1 MESPDKLKRIIA
13 SKIDDEML
21 DALDELFPEKSPELT
36 DSIDKVR
43 YDSGQRSVIRFL
55 RGLHSNG
62 MEHSGMA
69 VRQ

>member
-13 SKIDDEML
+13 SKLDSEML

-36 DSIDKVR
+36 DSIDTVR

-55 RGLHSNG
+55 RGLLPDGLGH
-62 MEHSGMA
+62 
-69 VRQ
+69 

>member
-13 SKIDDEML
+13 SRIDDEML
-21 DALDELFPEKSPELT
+21 DALDELFPERSPELT

-55 RGLHSNG
+55 RGLLPDGLGH
-62 MEHSGMA
+62 
-69 VRQ
+69 

>member
-13 SKIDDEML
+13 SKVDDEML
-21 DALDELFPEKSPELT
+21 DALDELFPERSPELT

-55 RGLHSNG
+55 WGLTSNG
-62 MEHSGMA
+62 LGH
-69 VRQ
+69 